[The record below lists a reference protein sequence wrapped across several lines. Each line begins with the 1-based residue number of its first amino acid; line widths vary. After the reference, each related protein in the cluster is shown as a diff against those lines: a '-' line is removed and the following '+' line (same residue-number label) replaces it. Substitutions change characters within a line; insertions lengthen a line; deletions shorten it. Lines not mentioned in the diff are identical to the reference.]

1 MRKKVLVLLLGLAL
15 VMLSLPAA
23 AAPGWSDGKITL
35 TFLGHSAFALEN
47 GSVSILIDP
56 YLTGNP
62 VATASPDEL
71 KADYILVTHAHG
83 DHLGDT
89 VAIAKRTGAK
99 VVTTAEI
106 AGMLKAQ
113 GCDVIPLHIGA
124 KKKFDFGYV
133 RVTPAIHGSGVA
145 GGHAA
150 GFIVN
155 LAGTTVYH
163 AGDTGLFGDMGV
175 LGWLEKIDY
184 ALLPIG
190 DNYTMGPDDAVEA
203 VGMLDARFVVP
214 MHYNTH
220 TLIKQDPEA
229 FKKAVESRFPD
240 TKVLIMQP
248 GNVIVL

>member
-1 MRKKVLVLLLGLAL
+1 MRKKALALFIGLAL
-15 VMLSLPAA
+15 VLLALPAA
-23 AAPGWSDGKITL
+23 AAPAWSAGQTTL
-35 TFLGHSAFALEN
+35 TFLGHAAFALES
-47 GSVSILIDP
+47 GQTAILIDP
-56 YLTGNP
+56 YLAGNP
-62 VATASPDEL
+62 QAAARPDEL

-99 VVTTAEI
+99 VVATAEV
-106 AGMLKAQ
+106 ANMLKAR
-113 GCDVIPLHIGA
+113 GCNVIPVHIGA
-124 KKKFDFGYV
+124 KKQFPFGYI

-163 AGDTGLFGDMGV
+163 AGDTGLFGDMAL
-175 LGWLEKIDY
+175 LGRLEKIDY

-203 VGMLDARFVVP
+203 VGMLNPRFVVP

-220 TLIKQDPEA
+220 ALIKQDPAA
-229 FKKAVESRFPD
+229 FKKAVETRYK
-240 TKVLIMQP
+240 TKVIIMQP
-248 GNVIVL
+248 GAVLAL

>member
-1 MRKKVLVLLLGLAL
+1 
-15 VMLSLPAA
+15 MLSLPAA
-23 AAPGWSDGKITL
+23 AAPAWSDGKATL
-35 TFLGHSAFALEN
+35 TFLGHAAFALESGTVN
-47 GSVSILIDP
+47 ILIDP

-62 VATASPDEL
+62 AAAASQDEL

-113 GCDVIPLHIGA
+113 GCDVIPLHIGG

-133 RVTPAIHGSGVA
+133 RVTPAFHGSGVA

-163 AGDTGLFGDMGV
+163 AGDTSLFGDMAL
-175 LGWLEKIDY
+175 LGRLEKIDY

-203 VGMLDARFVVP
+203 IGMLNPQVVVP

-220 TLIKQDPEA
+220 ALIQQSPEA
-229 FKKAVESRFPD
+229 FKKTVESRYK

-248 GNVIVL
+248 GAVLVL